1 MKRLCTIQAGKRAY
15 RIIKDEGL
23 KKERIQCVLGAAG
36 GPKWLILYGLD
47 KLVYSHFLQK
57 RKTPVHLIG
66 SSIATWRF
74 AALAQ
79 KDGLKAL
86 DTFKERYMAQKYSLN
101 PDREEITAETVA
113 IMETFLPNR
122 RVKEIIQ
129 HPIIRLCII
138 TARSKHLL
146 TNEHKLPLMT
156 GLATAA
162 LSNAITRKLLALHFD
177 RYVFYDSRAF
187 PSFIQ
192 WNNFRTQYIPL
203 DTSNVKKAIM
213 ASGAIPLVM
222 KGVPYSHNGTVT
234 MLRDGGLVDY
244 QMDLPLELNGGI
256 ALYPHYSERV
266 VPGWFDKALT
276 YRKPQHSLDDVCMIS
291 PSKEAIDLLPYKKI
305 PDRHDFYTFAGNDA
319 QRLSFWE
326 KAIEVGQ
333 TMADEFAELVES
345 GNIKD
350 RVVLL

>member
-1 MKRLCTIQAGKRAY
+1 MKRLCTIKAGKRVY

-23 KKERIQCVLGAAG
+23 KKERIKCILGAAG
-36 GPKWLILYGLD
+36 GPKWLVLYGLD
-47 KLVYSHFLQK
+47 KLVYKHFLQQ

-74 AALAQ
+74 AAMAQ
-79 KDGLKAL
+79 KDGAKAL
-86 DTFKERYMAQKYSLN
+86 DTFKERYMAQQYSRN

-113 IMETFLPNR
+113 IMETYLPDS

-129 HPIIRLCII
+129 HPVIRLCII

-146 TNEHKLPLMT
+146 THERKLPLMA

-162 LSNAITRKLLALHFD
+162 ISNAVSRKLLALHFD
-177 RYVFYDSRAF
+177 RYVFYDERQF

-192 WNNFRTQYIPL
+192 WNNFSTQYIPL
-203 DTSNVKKAIM
+203 DKNNVKKAIM

-222 KGVPYSHNGTVT
+222 KGVSYSYNGTIT

-244 QMDLPLELNGGI
+244 QMDLPLTLDGGI
-256 ALYPHYSERV
+256 ALYPHYSERI
-266 VPGWFDKALT
+266 VPGWFDKALPH
-276 YRKPQHSLDDVCMIS
+276 RKPQNTLDDVCMVS
-291 PSKEAIDLLPYKKI
+291 PSSDALDLLPYKRI
-305 PDRHDFYTFAGNDA
+305 PDRQDFYTFAGNEA
-319 QRLSFWE
+319 ERLSFWG

-333 TMADEFAELVES
+333 NMAEEFAELVES
-345 GNIKD
+345 GKIKD